1 MTNTTVPTMKS
12 MQTTSQPTANI
23 QGQRA
28 RATPLRTTLALSIT
42 SALLTLSGCGVLQ
55 VANNGSD
62 VNQALS
68 SGKAVLISRVGTFNP
83 TSDISE
89 SITLSGSYRPPL
101 TYWVHRQTQKPFILG
116 ARDSDDGKGKVL
128 TTSHYYYVMEPGFY
142 DLVGYVKK
150 ERLGSLDNL
159 ARATTPIKSSIGF
172 VNYSKT
178 TLPTFYTYQA
188 WVPPRQTGTT
198 FDGRTLTQWY
208 SPGYYQERGAYRP
221 TSGIFVDMRGLVA
234 NAGDG
239 SSNIGTFFLEP
250 GKIMIA
256 PDFKM
261 DFTNGPC
268 DTPAEG
274 QWVCP
279 LTSLTMSAAFTP
291 QHDEVRKL
299 MAQFTYKADLIKQVD
314 TAYLLPGNFFKTQKM
329 ELDTSSTT
337 TLGQP
342 YGRFR
347 VTLNSMPK
355 AAAPAAK

>member
-1 MTNTTVPTMKS
+1 MPSQRTSPTPS
-12 MQTTSQPTANI
+12 
-23 QGQRA
+23 
-28 RATPLRTTLALSIT
+28 RTTLALSIT
-42 SALLTLSGCGVLQ
+42 TALLTLSGCGLLQ

-62 VNQALS
+62 VNQALA

-83 TSDISE
+83 ASDIEE

-116 ARDSDDGKGKVL
+116 ARDSDDGKGRVL
-128 TTSHYYYVMEPGFY
+128 TSSHFYYVMEPGFY

-150 ERLGSLDNL
+150 ERLGSLENL
-159 ARATTPIKSSIGF
+159 ARTTTPIKSSIGF

-178 TLPTFYTYQA
+178 TLPDFYTYQA
-188 WVPPRQTGTT
+188 WVRGGPVGTT
-198 FDGRTLTQWY
+198 VSGNTITQWY
-208 SPGYYQERGAYRP
+208 SPGYYEERGAYRK
-221 TSGIFVDMRGLVA
+221 TSGIFVDMRGLLA
-234 NAGDG
+234 NAADG

-279 LTSLTMSAAFTP
+279 LTSLTMSAAFSP

-355 AAAPAAK
+355 AAAPASK

>member
-1 MTNTTVPTMKS
+1 MLIDFFSLMINTST
-12 MQTTSQPTANI
+12 QCR
-23 QGQRA
+23 RA
-28 RATPLRTTLALSIT
+28 GPPRTTLALSIT
-42 SALLTLSGCGVLQ
+42 ASLLALSGCGVLQ

-62 VNQALS
+62 VNQALA
-68 SGKAVLISRVGTFNP
+68 SGKAVLISTVGTFNP
-83 TSDISE
+83 TTDLSE
-89 SITLSGSYRPPL
+89 SITLPGSYRPPL
-101 TYWVHRQTQKPFILG
+101 TYWVHRQTKKTFILG

-128 TTSHYYYVMEPGFY
+128 TNSHYYYVMEPGFY

-150 ERLGSLDNL
+150 ERLGSLDSL

-172 VNYSKT
+172 VNFSKT
-178 TLPTFYTYQA
+178 TLPSFYTYQA
-188 WVPPRQTGTT
+188 WVRGGPVGTT
-198 FDGRTLTQWY
+198 YNGNTVTQWY
-208 SPGYYQERGAYRP
+208 SPGYYEERGAYRK
-221 TSGIFVDMRGLVA
+221 TSGIFVDMRGLVPSA
-234 NAGDG
+234 PDG
-239 SSNIGTFFLEP
+239 SSNIGTFLLEP

-268 DTPAEG
+268 DTPADG

-299 MAQFTYKADLIKQVD
+299 MTQFTYKADLVKQVD
-314 TAYLLPGNFFKTQKM
+314 TAYLLPGKFFSTQKM
-329 ELDTSSTT
+329 EFDPESRT

-342 YGRFR
+342 YSKFR

-355 AAAPAAK
+355 Q

>member
-1 MTNTTVPTMKS
+1 
-12 MQTTSQPTANI
+12 MQKHSLLSTISTSLQRRGTAPS
-23 QGQRA
+23 RA
-28 RATPLRTTLALSIT
+28 TLALAF
-42 SALLTLSGCGVLQ
+42 SALLALSGCGVLQ

-62 VNQALS
+62 VNQALA
-68 SGKAVLISRVGTFNP
+68 SGKAVLISTVGTFNP
-83 TSDISE
+83 TTDVSE
-89 SITLSGSYRPPL
+89 SITLPGSYRPPL
-101 TYWVHRQTQKPFILG
+101 TYWVHRQTKKPFILG

-128 TTSHYYYVMEPGFY
+128 TNSHYYYVMEPGFY

-150 ERLGSLDNL
+150 ERLGSLDSL

-178 TLPTFYTYQA
+178 TLPSFYTYQA
-188 WVPPRQTGTT
+188 WVRGGPVGTT
-198 FDGRTLTQWY
+198 FDGNTVTQWY
-208 SPGYYQERGAYRP
+208 SRGYYEERGAYRQ
-221 TSGIFVDMRGLVA
+221 TSGIFVDMRGLVPSA
-234 NAGDG
+234 ADG
-239 SSNIGTFFLEP
+239 SGNIGTFFLAP

-268 DTPAEG
+268 DTPADG

-299 MAQFTYKADLIKQVD
+299 MAQFTYKSDLIKQVD

-329 ELDTSSTT
+329 ELDTSSAT

-347 VTLNSMPK
+347 VTLNSMPR
-355 AAAPAAK
+355 AAAP